1 MKLKTHFLFS
11 LGFVTRFPLVFDN
24 TRHTNFIISILINN
38 NMYNIYSIY
47 HFVDFFV
54 TVFTFT
60 RFGMF
65 IRVKFLN
72 SSITMTNW
80 WSQSVNN
87 LLINF
92 KTSILL
98 LKWIILEYICSYWWS
113 ILNTTMMI
121 VLVFSQI
128 FHKELMNCTQTFK
141 STTKSI
147 FTSII
152 RFPEILSFLL
162 GDEDNEGVWETE
174 NV

>member
-1 MKLKTHFLFS
+1 M
-11 LGFVTRFPLVFDN
+11 
-24 TRHTNFIISILINN
+24 
-38 NMYNIYSIY
+38 
-47 HFVDFFV
+47 
-54 TVFTFT
+54 
-60 RFGMF
+60 
-65 IRVKFLN
+65 N
-72 SSITMTNW
+72 SSITMANW
-80 WSQSVNN
+80 WSHSVNN

-92 KTSILL
+92 KTSALL
-98 LKWIILEYICSYWWS
+98 LKWRILEYICSYWWS

-162 GDEDNEGVWETE
+162 GDSSSISSTLDEDNEGVWETE
-174 NV
+174 NVSLLVANVAVAVGTTTLIMYRYSNCHFLIHYLQLRN

>member
-11 LGFVTRFPLVFDN
+11 LGFVTRFSLVFDN
-24 TRHTNFIISILINN
+24 ARHTNFIISILINN

-47 HFVDFFV
+47 HFVNFFV
-54 TVFTFT
+54 IVFTVT

-80 WSQSVNN
+80 CSQSVNN

-98 LKWIILEYICSYWWS
+98 LKWIILEYMCSYWWS

-121 VLVFSQI
+121 VLIFSQI
-128 FHKELMNCTQTFK
+128 FHKDLVNSTQHLG
-141 STTKSI
+141 
-147 FTSII
+147 
-152 RFPEILSFLL
+152 RNILPLKVYL
-162 GDEDNEGVWETE
+162 HQ
-174 NV
+174 